1 MNKYVTSGGDKCREK
16 FDSRS
21 KEMELSVCVCVHIM
35 GVIALGKVT
44 KGDLFKGVTC
54 RPRLEWKEKGSHRG
68 FQRDIILGAR
78 LAVASPEGV
87 EESVEEEEVLP
98 SWAGIS
104 GGLLKL

>member
-1 MNKYVTSGGDKCREK
+1 MLHQVVISAVKNSTAGQRKWS
-16 FDSRS
+16 
-21 KEMELSVCVCVHIM
+21 LVCACVHVM
-35 GVIALGKVT
+35 DVIALGKVT

-104 GGLLKL
+104 GGLVKL